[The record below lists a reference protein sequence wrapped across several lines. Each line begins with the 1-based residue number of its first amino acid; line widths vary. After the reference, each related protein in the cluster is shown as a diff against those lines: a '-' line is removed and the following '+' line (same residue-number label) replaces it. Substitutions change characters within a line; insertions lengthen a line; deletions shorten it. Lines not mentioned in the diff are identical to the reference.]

1 MHTGR
6 RLSARPSK
14 GAVISARTLSHA
26 LGGLVLIVGLS
37 WGPIAEAAAP
47 ATGGE
52 ATASSSKDAAKRK
65 AALEAAEAH
74 DRLTRSIRVIQQRPF
89 VHSLRF
95 ELQLGGGV
103 GLNDD
108 LHQQLQAMAVGRMHI
123 DEQWAVGVDY
133 LHYFSS
139 ESAFFD
145 KLVQDFEVFPERSRQ
160 HFYGGLEVSY
170 APVYGK
176 FTAFDAAIVHFDV
189 YLLAGVGVTQT
200 NRSADLKPAG
210 MVGLGWRTV
219 ITRWFTFNLELRDHL
234 FVEKFRH
241 GSKLWN
247 NVVATAGFGF
257 FLPFDHDYRYPR

>member
-1 MHTGR
+1 M
-6 RLSARPSK
+6 L
-14 GAVISARTLSHA
+14 A
-26 LGGLVLIVGLS
+26 LCVGLAMAPAA
-37 WGPIAEAAAP
+37 GAAAP
-47 ATGGE
+47 SGGGKTG
-52 ATASSSKDAAKRK
+52 ASAAKDAAKRK
-65 AALEAAEAH
+65 AALEAAAAH
-74 DRLTRSIRVIQQRPF
+74 EQLTRSIRVIQQRPF
-89 VHSLRF
+89 IHSLRF

-108 LHQQLQAMAVGRMHI
+108 MYQQLQASVVGRMHI

-139 ESAFFD
+139 ESKFFD
-145 KLVQDFEVFPERSRQ
+145 TLVQDFEVFPERSRQ

-176 FTAFDAAIVHFDV
+176 FTAFDSAIVHFDV
-189 YLLAGVGVTQT
+189 YLLAGAGVTQT

-234 FVEKFRH
+234 FVEQFRH